1 MLPRGRDRALPD
13 LSRWPG
19 VQVGRQMMFDAFSL
33 WLSFSLSVV
42 IVAGVGLWSASR

>member
-1 MLPRGRDRALPD
+1 
-13 LSRWPG
+13 
-19 VQVGRQMMFDAFSL
+19 MMFDAFSL